1 MLVNQELNTGT
12 VRRTKSHR
20 IWYRATVRCNSPTR
34 CDFVQRTVP
43 VPGTGPASILYY
55 LYVRKNTIQSCQRIK
70 RDVVVYTFRVPGT
83 VVVDYKYVPVPVN
96 IPGTRKQQTTTS
108 RLRIPGTSTVRY
120 STVLVQY

>member
-1 MLVNQELNTGT
+1 MSTGT

-20 IWYRATVRCNSPTR
+20 IRYRAVVRCNSPTR
-34 CDFVQRTVP
+34 CDFVRRTVL

-55 LYVRKNTIQSCQRIK
+55 LYVRRNAIQSCQRIK

-108 RLRIPGTSTVRY
+108 RLRIPGTV
-120 STVLVQY
+120 

>member
-1 MLVNQELNTGT
+1 M
-12 VRRTKSHR
+12 RRT
-20 IWYRATVRCNSPTR
+20 VL
-34 CDFVQRTVP
+34 VP
-43 VPGTGPASILYY
+43 ATGPASILYY

-108 RLRIPGTSTVRY
+108 RLRILYQVQVLYGTILYWY
-120 STVLVQY
+120 STNLVSFLKNPATPTVQPWVLI